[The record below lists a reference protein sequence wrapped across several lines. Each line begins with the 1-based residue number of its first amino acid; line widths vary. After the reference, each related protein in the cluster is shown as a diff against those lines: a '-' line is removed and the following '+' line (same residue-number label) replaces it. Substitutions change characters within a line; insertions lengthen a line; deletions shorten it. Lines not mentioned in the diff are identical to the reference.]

1 MQKIETNHPRWQCW
15 LLVGFLNLKF
25 DGGFVVLKRQEHR
38 FRHRAELSDMENL
51 NHPMRKWCRTCLKRT
66 KSVKGSVWHVRLTY
80 SQTYQPDWKSNKSY
94 SWCQLNIML
103 INELCLMLDVT
114 QHAPTL
120 HGQTPCLKLAPRSNL
135 LIHWE
140 TQIQVK
146 NSKHDNTMLWGPNL
160 IEHI

>member
-1 MQKIETNHPRWQCW
+1 MEDLSFWRGKNIDSGT
-15 LLVGFLNLKF
+15 VLNWVTWRIWTIPW
-25 DGGFVVLKRQEHR
+25 GNG
-38 FRHRAELSDMENL
+38 AEPVSKEQNLSKDLFGM
-51 NHPMRKWCRTCLKRT
+51 C
-66 KSVKGSVWHVRLTY
+66 VFTY